1 MDPDQSEDPPKKR
14 VFGASTKED
23 QQKLISD
30 AVPKSTHSATQYW
43 VRLFTDYCKDQKA
56 STTNF
61 SSIPIP
67 ELSDLVGSFYVDA
80 KTRHGTPF
88 SKNSLLAA
96 RSAIQRH
103 LSSMREINIFS
114 DEAFARTNKLL
125 DGVLKARKR
134 AGNEPAVKHKEPLSE
149 DDLGKLRTY
158 FEDVVETT
166 DAIKLAF
173 YVWYQLTL
181 HFCLRG
187 GEMQSKLTKRDLVFE
202 SIDGQD
208 VLRLGTSFMSK
219 NHQGG
224 LTGSDWSSA
233 GVINDQTQLTAIKRY
248 LDKLHPDQDR
258 LFQRAVKPGKLPAD
272 MSCWYTRSPLSHNL
286 LAGMM
291 KRLSELADLSM
302 AYTNHCVRA
311 TCITNMKRSGIDD
324 RRICSVSGHRNV
336 QSLSAYDRPTTKDS
350 CSMAA
355 AVDLGSVKAVPPAT
369 CKENFPL
376 HPSSIATSVQASPVQ
391 NSTSTVSSSALA
403 PYLNAAASTFQNTSI
418 VFNIHADR
426 AKQARKKLKRKRST
440 SDSTA

>member
-67 ELSDLVGSFYVDA
+67 DLSDLVGSFYVDA

-233 GVINDQTQLTAIKRY
+233 GVIMIKR
-248 LDKLHPDQDR
+248 
-258 LFQRAVKPGKLPAD
+258 
-272 MSCWYTRSPLSHNL
+272 S
-286 LAGMM
+286 
-291 KRLSELADLSM
+291 
-302 AYTNHCVRA
+302 
-311 TCITNMKRSGIDD
+311 
-324 RRICSVSGHRNV
+324 
-336 QSLSAYDRPTTKDS
+336 
-350 CSMAA
+350 
-355 AVDLGSVKAVPPAT
+355 
-369 CKENFPL
+369 
-376 HPSSIATSVQASPVQ
+376 
-391 NSTSTVSSSALA
+391 
-403 PYLNAAASTFQNTSI
+403 
-418 VFNIHADR
+418 
-426 AKQARKKLKRKRST
+426 
-440 SDSTA
+440 